1 MKDKRLIIIPVA
13 LIAMVAV
20 GWLLLR
26 NGGTDEQ
33 RIEASGTIEGTEAD
47 LGFQVGGRVAAV
59 TVREGDAVAAG
70 AVLARL
76 EQAEL
81 EARKAAAQAQV
92 QAARALL
99 SELERGARPEE
110 LRQSQSGVAAAQRR
124 MEESQATLQR
134 TQRLYE
140 GGAVSREQLD
150 QAQTAYTVAR
160 AQYQQA
166 REQLKLVDTGPRVE
180 RIDAQRAAVR
190 QAEANVAQVAATI
203 DNAVIRAPFAGVV
216 TVRHREPGE
225 SVSAGA
231 PVLTVMNVNDRWVR
245 IYVREDQ
252 VGRVALGQRATIR
265 SDSHPGR
272 EFGGSVTFIASEA
285 EFTPRNVQTAEERV
299 KLVYAVK
306 VAIAGDDSLA
316 LKPGVPADVVLV
328 TSADD

>member
-1 MKDKRLIIIPVA
+1 MKDKRLIIVPVA
-13 LIAMVAV
+13 IVLLALV

-26 NGGTDEQ
+26 ERGNSDT

-47 LGFQVGGRVAAV
+47 LGFQVGGRVAEIV
-59 TVREGDAVAAG
+59 VREGDAVTAG

-76 EQAEL
+76 EQSEL
-81 EARKAAAQAQV
+81 NARKAAAAAQA

-110 LRQSQSGVAAAQRR
+110 QRQSQSAVTAAQSRMQESEAVLARTRR
-124 MEESQATLQR
+124 LH
-134 TQRLYE
+134 E

-150 QAQTAYTVAR
+150 QAETAYTVAR
-160 AQYQQA
+160 TQYQQA
-166 REQLKLVDTGPRVE
+166 REQLTLVNTGPRVE
-180 RIDAQRAAVR
+180 RIEAQRAAVR
-190 QAEANVAQVAATI
+190 QADANIAQVQATL

-225 SVSAGA
+225 SVSPGA
-231 PVLTVMNVNDRWVR
+231 PVLTVMNTSDRWVR
-245 IYVREDQ
+245 IYVREDE
-252 VGRVALGQRATIR
+252 VGRVRIGAPASIR

-272 EFGGSVTFIASEA
+272 QFQGRVTFIASEA

-306 VAIAGDDSLA
+306 VAIVGDDGLQ
-316 LKPGVPADVVLV
+316 LKPGVPADVVLQAG
-328 TSADD
+328 THD